1 MEATNLLIYII
12 LIIVLVSL
20 IGVSVWLLYDYNNLK
35 TQLKGDFNTIS
46 NRFSTHKTKDNT
58 LESDLNTNTSNITK
72 NKKELTE
79 SIEAVKKEFNESV
92 DEINIKTNKHD
103 ANFSTFNDNLNKYFT
118 FGTEESGINAAD
130 NKIYSYITDD
140 NALIDNDRK
149 LKLIHDTIIAS
160 ELTIDGGAKLK
171 TNSDKKLKVCDIDG
185 DSCFDIYK
193 NANDLIIKTP
203 GSDGKIIIGGGTPDN
218 SLVIESGNLKF
229 NNHLVH
235 HAGSTHTHAYSRTPL
250 AHTHDAQGSVTEA
263 DAEAETSAETTSAV
277 DAAAAAAAAAVG
289 PPAGTPRTDCSVRAG
304 PSTTE
309 SVASQ

>member
-203 GSDGKIIIGGGTPDN
+203 GSDGKIIIGDGTTAN
-218 SLVIESGNLKF
+218 SLVIESGGNLTFKG
-229 NNHLVH
+229 NLVH

-250 AHTHDAQGSVTEA
+250 AHTHDAEGSVTEA
-263 DAEAETSAETTSAV
+263 DAVAETSAETTSAV
-277 DAAAAAAAAAVG
+277 DAAASVADAAAAAAAALLGGV
-289 PPAGTPRTDCSVRAG
+289 
-304 PSTTE
+304 
-309 SVASQ
+309 

>member
-1 MEATNLLIYII
+1 MEVANLLIYII

-20 IGVSVWLLYDYNNLK
+20 IGVSGWLLYDYNNLK
-35 TQLKGDFNTIS
+35 TQLSGDFKTIS

-58 LESDLNTNTSNITK
+58 LESSISTNSTDITK
-72 NKKELTE
+72 NKTELTD
-79 SIEAVKKEFNESV
+79 SIEAVKKDLTESV
-92 DEINIKTNKHD
+92 DAINVKTDKHD

-118 FGTEESGINAAD
+118 FGTEESGINSAD

-140 NALIDNDRK
+140 NSLIDNDKK

-203 GSDGKIIIGGGTPDN
+203 ESDGKIIIGGGTPDN

-229 NNHLVH
+229 KGNLVH
-235 HAGSTHTHAYSRTPL
+235 HAGNPHTHAYARTPL
-250 AHTHDAQGSVTEA
+250 AHTHADDGSVTEA
-263 DAEAETSAETTSAV
+263 DADAETLGETASASAPASV
-277 DAAAAAAAAAVG
+277 ADAAAAAAAALLG
-289 PPAGTPRTDCSVRAG
+289 R
-304 PSTTE
+304 
-309 SVASQ
+309 